1 MSLNTTSVS
10 MREIAQTAG
19 VSVSAVSLA
28 LRNSPKISSERR
40 DAIHK
45 IARQMGYRSDP
56 RISELMVHLRVARAD
71 RAPSNIAF
79 IIPELTREQVQHYP
93 PIIGMLAG
101 VREIAKS
108 VGFGVDV
115 FYLADPGMST
125 RRLRSILVARG
136 IRGVIF
142 APFASG
148 VARVDFDLAG
158 FSAATA
164 GYSIVSPRLHRA
176 CPDYLQMMDELIES
190 ATRLGHRRLGLV
202 MTYNEGGIGHKLFT
216 SSFLYYQSKIPSS
229 DRIPILP
236 KPQISHEHLG
246 AWVKKHD
253 PDVIISA
260 ASVYHLLRE
269 IGVRIPEDVCFA
281 SIDRSE
287 PPVDATGADHRYPL
301 VGEEAFQL
309 VLSQLNLNITGE
321 PDDPKVLMVDS
332 HQREGYT
339 LIPPNERPSRRKK
352 STRVAKKQDR
362 PAFLGFLH

>member
-1 MSLNTTSVS
+1 MPFASNVS
-10 MREIAQTAG
+10 MREIAGIAG
-19 VSVSAVSLA
+19 VSVSTVSLA
-28 LRNSPKISSERR
+28 LRNSPKISTKRR
-40 DAIHK
+40 EIILK
-45 IARQMGYRSDP
+45 LVKQTGYHIDP

-79 IIPELTREQVQHYP
+79 VIPELTREQVRHYP

-101 VREIAKS
+101 VREMGRSA
-108 VGFGVDV
+108 GFRVDT
-115 FYLADPGMST
+115 FYLADPGMNT

-136 IRGVIF
+136 IRGIIF

-148 VARVDFDLAG
+148 VAKIDFDLTG

-164 GYSIVSPRLHRA
+164 GYSIISPRLHRA
-176 CPDYLQMMDELIES
+176 CPDYLQMMDELV
-190 ATRLGHRRLGLV
+190 ATATNLGHRRLGLV

-216 SSFLYYQSKIPSS
+216 SSFLYYQSKIPRA
-229 DRIPILP
+229 DRIPVLP
-236 KPQISHEHLG
+236 KPQISPKHLG
-246 AWVKKHD
+246 AWLKKHN

-287 PPVDATGADHRYPL
+287 PPVDAAGADHRYQL

-309 VLSQLNLNITGE
+309 VLGQLHLNITGE
-321 PDDPKVLMVDS
+321 PDPPKVMMVDS
-332 HQREGYT
+332 HQRAGYT
-339 LIPPNERPSRRKK
+339 LIPPNERPVRRKK
-352 STRVAKKQDR
+352 SARVVKKHIH
-362 PAFLGFLH
+362 PTFLGFLH

>member
-1 MSLNTTSVS
+1 MPPSTTVS
-10 MREIAQTAG
+10 MREIAEVAG
-19 VSVSAVSLA
+19 VSVSTVSLA
-28 LRNSPKISSERR
+28 LRNSPKISDERR
-40 DAIHK
+40 DAILK
-45 IARQMGYRSDP
+45 LVKEMGYRTDP

-79 IIPELTREQVQHYP
+79 VIPELTREQVQHYP
-93 PIIGMLAG
+93 PILGMLEG
-101 VREIAKS
+101 VRNIAKN

-115 FYLADPGMST
+115 FYLVELGMNA

-148 VARVDFDLAG
+148 VAKIDFDLTG

-164 GYSIVSPRLHRA
+164 GYSILSPRMHRA
-176 CPDYLQMMDELIES
+176 CPDYLQMMDELLET
-190 ATRLGHRRLGLV
+190 ATNLGHRRLGLV

-216 SSFLYYQSKIPSS
+216 SSFLYYQSKIPPG

-236 KPQISHEHLG
+236 KPQISHEHLR
-246 AWVKKHD
+246 AWVKKYD

-287 PPVDATGADHRYPL
+287 PPTDAAGVDHRYPL

-309 VLSQLNLNITGE
+309 VISQLNLNLTGE
-321 PDDPKVLMVDS
+321 PDDPKVVMADS

-339 LIPPNERPSRRKK
+339 LISPNARPARRKK
-352 STRVAKKQDR
+352 SPHTSKKSKH
-362 PAFLGFLH
+362 PEFLGFLQ